1 VIVLDT
7 HVWLWWSSDPDRL
20 SAAARAAIAEASEVG
35 ICTISC
41 WELTMLA
48 RRGRIELD
56 RMPADWVR
64 RGLAQNNVKS
74 VPLTA
79 EDAVAAASV
88 ADTFAGDPADR
99 IIYSTAR
106 RLGARLVTRDERLRL
121 FDPQRTLW

>member
-48 RRGRIELD
+48 RGGRIELD
-56 RMPADWVR
+56 RTPADWVR